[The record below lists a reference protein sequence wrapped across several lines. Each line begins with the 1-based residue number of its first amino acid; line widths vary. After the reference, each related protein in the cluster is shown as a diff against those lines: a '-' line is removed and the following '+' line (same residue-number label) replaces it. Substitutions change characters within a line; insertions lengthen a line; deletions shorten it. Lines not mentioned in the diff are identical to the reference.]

1 VLATAALADP
11 PGRVGRISYLEGE
24 VSFQPPQEDFWT
36 SATSN
41 FPVAQG
47 EAFWTGDEGRA
58 ELQVGPVEARLDN
71 ETELDV
77 VDLDYGAARLSL
89 AQGSVDLRLWRAPRG
104 GVVIATPAGDVRFD
118 YAGSYRI
125 DVGAPQDDGSYPPVE
140 VTVFEGEAGVPSP
153 DGPVGVDAGEAAM
166 IDAGYAPQEV
176 DVQDAAIDDWARDRE
191 ARERWNEDNGLSG
204 SMTGVEDL
212 EAYGQFED
220 TADYGQVWFPRDVDP
235 DWAPY
240 REGHWAYVNPWG
252 WTWIDDQ
259 PWGFAPFHYGRW
271 AQIDGRWGWV
281 PGRRDAEPIYAP
293 ALVAFIGGGGWSIG
307 IGGGDAMGWVP
318 LAPDEVY
325 RPDYQVSDDYV
336 RRLNTADVNQTVI
349 NNVDLRA
356 DRRGSADQFR
366 NARAAV
372 VVPADAFARGAPVQR
387 AVVPTPVQSLAG
399 APIAPPTSRP
409 APTREARAG
418 FAVGPGARPGVGA
431 PFTAPPPPARLQAV
445 RAAEVRRPV
454 NPLAPPVIPGA
465 TLAPPRNRA
474 GGGATTF
481 VAPSQIHNLGAQG
494 RQAPPVVRPATP
506 LAPAAGAPATRAIP
520 LRALAKPPPGGG
532 APSGEPR
539 RFERPPPAAEPPT
552 TPPTGEPRRFE
563 RPSAAKPP
571 TAPPSGTPR
580 RFERQPPGTESPTP
594 PPTGAPR
601 RFERPPPGSQPP
613 APATQ
618 PRGLEPRRPQDPAQ
632 PGEPARNKP
641 TPPAKPKYR
650 IGPDGKPIPIPQ
662 DENPRP

>member
-1 VLATAALADP
+1 MTTSAAAVLATAAFADP

-36 SATSN
+36 SATRN
-41 FPVAQG
+41 FPVAPG

-77 VDLDYGAARLSL
+77 VDLDYGTTRLSL

-125 DVGAPQDDGSYPPVE
+125 DVAAPQDDGSYPPVE
-140 VTVFEGEAGVPSP
+140 VTVFEGSAGVPSP
-153 DGPVGVDAGEAAM
+153 DGLVAVDAGDAAM
-166 IDAGYAPQEV
+166 VDAGYTPEAV
-176 DVQDAAIDDWARDRE
+176 DAQDAAIDDWARDRE
-191 ARERWNEDNGLSG
+191 ARERWNEDNGLSS

-212 EAYGQFED
+212 DGYGQFED
-220 TADYGQVWFPRDVDP
+220 TSDYGQVWFPRDVDP

-240 REGHWAYVNPWG
+240 RDGRWAYVNPWG

-271 AQIDGRWGWV
+271 AQIDGRWGWI

-293 ALVAFIGGGGWSIG
+293 ALVAFIGGAGWSID
-307 IGGGDAMGWVP
+307 GGDAMGWVP

-336 RRLNTADVNQTVI
+336 RRLNTANVNPGAI
-349 NNVDLRA
+349 NNA
-356 DRRGSADQFR
+356 FSGGDRRSAVDQFR
-366 NARAAV
+366 NAHAAV
-372 VVPADAFARGAPVQR
+372 VVHADAFARGAPVQR
-387 AVVPTPVQSLAG
+387 AIVPMSVQSVAG
-399 APIAPPTSRP
+399 APIAPPASHF

-418 FAVGPGARPGVGA
+418 FAGGQGARPGVGA
-431 PFTAPPPPARLQAV
+431 PFAAPPPPARLQAV

-465 TLAPPRNRA
+465 TLGPPRNRA

-494 RQAPPVVRPATP
+494 RQAPPMARP
-506 LAPAAGAPATRAIP
+506 APAASAPATRAIP
-520 LRALAKPPPGGG
+520 LRALPKPPQGGG

-539 RFERPPPAAEPPT
+539 RFERPPPV
-552 TPPTGEPRRFE
+552 TPPSAAPADLPTYAPPAGSQTEPRRFQ
-563 RPSAAKPP
+563 RPSPGRQPSAA
-571 TAPPSGTPR
+571 
-580 RFERQPPGTESPTP
+580 
-594 PPTGAPR
+594 PTGAPQYTPTPSPQTGPA
-601 RFERPPPGSQPP
+601 RFQRP
-613 APATQ
+613 A
-618 PRGLEPRRPQDPAQ
+618 
-632 PGEPARNKP
+632 EPAANKP
-641 TPPAKPKYR
+641 APPAKPKYR
-650 IGPDGKPIPIPQ
+650 IGPDGKPIPVPP
-662 DENPRP
+662 ENPRQ